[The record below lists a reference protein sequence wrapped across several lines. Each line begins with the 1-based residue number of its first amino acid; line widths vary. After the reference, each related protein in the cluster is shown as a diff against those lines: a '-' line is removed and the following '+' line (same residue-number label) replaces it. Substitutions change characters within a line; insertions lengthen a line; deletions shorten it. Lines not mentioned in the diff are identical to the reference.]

1 MNIFK
6 MYKVINEV
14 KERLNRELHFNVIY
28 NYDGDKNSFT
38 AYNDK
43 LAITVD
49 IEENYLD
56 SWSVDE
62 MVNYIKSGI
71 AENLEKGYF
80 RVRSENEVNIC
91 KFLIKHKMLLNELV
105 FKDGKLILE
114 CEHEHFGID
123 LDDIDLTFK
132 CDDEEETLKI
142 KTFNAKYNIYKD
154 FFDEINCTVIAI

>member
-6 MYKVINEV
+6 MYKVTNEI
-14 KERLNRELHFNVIY
+14 KERLNRELYFTVVY
-28 NYDGDKNSFT
+28 NYDGNKHFFT

-43 LAITVD
+43 LAITVN

-62 MVNYIKSGI
+62 MVNHIKSGI

-80 RVRSENEVNIC
+80 RVRSENEVDIC
-91 KFLIKHKMLLNELV
+91 NFLIKHKMLLNESV

-114 CEHEHFGID
+114 CEYEHFGID
-123 LDDIDLTFK
+123 LNDIDLTFK

-142 KTFNAKYNIYKD
+142 KTFDVKYNIYKD
-154 FFDEINCTVIAI
+154 FFNEINCTVIAI